1 MNLVDWLFKTRNTL
15 TEFIAVC
22 IGFFFA
28 ILIPNLLDFSRV
40 QTVLFIVMVFLLT
53 RALEWIFAKA
63 AGERDRSIPFFYYY
77 GMIIF
82 IPALVYLSVVFF
94 K

>member
-1 MNLVDWLFKTRNTL
+1 MKLVDWLFKTRHTL

-28 ILIPNLLDFSRV
+28 VLVPNFLNFGRG
-40 QTVLFIVMVFLLT
+40 QTVIFIVIIFLLT
-53 RALEWIFAKA
+53 RALEWILAKA
-63 AGERDRSIPFFYYY
+63 AGERDREIPSFYYF
-77 GMIIF
+77 GLIIF